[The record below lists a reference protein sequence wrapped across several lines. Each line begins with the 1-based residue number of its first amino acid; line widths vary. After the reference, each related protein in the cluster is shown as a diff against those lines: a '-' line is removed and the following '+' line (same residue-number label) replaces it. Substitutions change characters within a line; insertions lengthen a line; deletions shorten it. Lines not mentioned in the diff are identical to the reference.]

1 MADAPRKNI
10 IDTQHSLE
18 QNLKAL
24 RLLHEIAD
32 IASWPDKTLSDK
44 LREIVKIISPAFGNP
59 DENWAQITYAGEHY
73 KTSNFR
79 DTGRI
84 FSADIKARGEKI
96 GALEIGYPE
105 LAPASDIKLV
115 NNQDILLIR
124 AITERLGL
132 IIENSRAQQ
141 ALQESEEKFSKA
153 FRLSPAV
160 IAITSL
166 EDGRVIEVNDNFTR
180 FTGYSRE
187 EALKLPPMNEAGWQ
201 ENKRTPSFID
211 QVKKTGSL
219 HNIETV
225 LEIKNGEKRTVLL
238 SADTIHFSGKPC
250 IITVTQDVTELKHNR
265 EFLESISTA
274 SPLAIYIMQDEI
286 LKYTNLQFQNL
297 TGYSPQE
304 LPGIGLLNIVASADK
319 ETVRTSTALSLRGG
333 KTYPCEYRII
343 PKNGRVKWV
352 MQTVAPIHYDNREA
366 ILGSLMDITERK
378 YLERKVTEYEEL
390 DKMKGDILAAVS
402 HELRTP
408 LAAIKGYATMMLDHH
423 SRITSDESIES
434 LIAINNSADVL
445 DNLVNN
451 LLDTS
456 RLDSGMLELKKAPA
470 SITALIKSVVKVTS
484 VRIITHRI
492 MFDLPSSLPKINID
506 KRRIEQVLDNL
517 VLNALGNSPPGS
529 EIRISAVKK
538 GRFIEVSVT
547 DQGPSIPEKELKS
560 VFDRMYKTENREYAG
575 SEGMGLGLHI
585 CQRLVEAHGG
595 HILAENEPVKGT
607 RIRFTLP
614 LIPAKQVQELK
625 P

>member
-1 MADAPRKNI
+1 MADSSGKNI
-10 IDTQHSLE
+10 IDTQHSLA

-32 IASWPDKTLSDK
+32 IAAWPDKTLSDK
-44 LREIVKIISPAFGNP
+44 LREIVKILPPAFGNP
-59 DENWAQITYAGEHY
+59 DETWARITFAGEHY
-73 KTSNFR
+73 QTSNYR

-84 FSADIKARGEKI
+84 ISADIMARGEKT
-96 GALEIGYPE
+96 GTLEMGYPE
-105 LAPASDIKLV
+105 LLPASNIKPA
-115 NNQDILLIR
+115 NDQATLLIR

-141 ALQESEEKFSKA
+141 ALQESEEKFSIA

-180 FTGYSRE
+180 FTGYTRE
-187 EALKLPPMNEAGWQ
+187 EALNLPPMNADGWQ
-201 ENKRTPSFID
+201 ENRETPNFID

-225 LEIKNGEKRTVLL
+225 LETKNGEKRTVLL
-238 SADTIHFSGKPC
+238 SADTIRFSGKPC

-297 TGYSPQE
+297 TGYSRQE
-304 LPGIGLLNIVASADK
+304 LPGTGLLNIVASADI
-319 ETVRTSTALSLRGG
+319 ETVRGSTVQSLRGG
-333 KTYPCEYRII
+333 KPYPCEYRII
-343 PKNGRVKWV
+343 QKNGRVKWV

-408 LAAIKGYATMMLDHH
+408 LAAIKGYATMMLDHR
-423 SRITSDESIES
+423 SRITPDESIEN
-434 LIAINNSADVL
+434 LIAISNSADVL
-445 DNLVNN
+445 NNLVNN

-484 VRIITHRI
+484 VRISTHRI
-492 MFDLPSSLPKINID
+492 IATLPTSLPRINID
-506 KRRIEQVLDNL
+506 KRRIEQVLENL
-517 VLNALGNSPPGS
+517 VLNARGNSTPGS
-529 EIRISAVKK
+529 EIRISAAQK
-538 GRFIEVSVT
+538 GRFIEVSVA
-547 DQGPSIPEKELKS
+547 DQGPPIPEKELKS

-575 SEGMGLGLHI
+575 TEGMGLGLHI

-595 HILAENEPVKGT
+595 HIRAENGPVKGT

-614 LIPAKQVQELK
+614 LIPVKQALELK